1 MLGLHALADQRHAPA
16 DQRQASSVKWH
27 IVAIA
32 KAILGLQ
39 VLCFASFAFA
49 VQLSTFDF
57 TKLIALLAAA
67 GLPDVPVW
75 VWALLTGSTSG
86 PQTI

>member
-1 MLGLHALADQRHAPA
+1 MLNLHVA

-39 VLCFASFAFA
+39 VLCLA
-49 VQLSTFDF
+49 
-57 TKLIALLAAA
+57 ILLM
-67 GLPDVPVW
+67 
-75 VWALLTGSTSG
+75 
-86 PQTI
+86 Q